1 MRYLI
6 YGAGGVGGVIGA
18 RLFQHGHEVVL
29 IGRGEHLAA
38 IQREGLR
45 LQTPEGTEQLRLAA
59 VGHPSELTFRDDDV
73 VLLTVKTQD
82 SVAALDDL
90 RRAGGD
96 ALPVICAQ
104 NGVENER
111 LAARRF
117 RRVYGMSVWLPATLL
132 EPGLVLNYATPV
144 SGVLDAGRYPEG
156 VDGTVEALT
165 AGLDGSGF
173 SSRAEPR
180 VMRWKYAKLL
190 WNLQTAI
197 TALSGVGSKSPAL
210 QEGLR
215 AEAIACYEAAGIDY
229 ASEAEEERR
238 WQECGFEMVEIEG
251 RPPRTGSAWQ
261 SLQRGQG
268 SIETDYVNGEI
279 VLLGARYG
287 LATPC
292 NRALQRAAN
301 QLAWRGAPPGGV
313 PLAELERLVHEEQA
327 SAAARPG

>member
-132 EPGLVLNYATPV
+132 GA
-144 SGVLDAGRYPEG
+144 GVGVELRDAGERG
-156 VDGTVEALT
+156 
-165 AGLDGSGF
+165 AGRGPLPGGSG
-173 SSRAEPR
+173 RDGGGADGGAER
-180 VMRWKYAKLL
+180 ER
-190 WNLQTAI
+190 LQLA
-197 TALSGVGSKSPAL
+197 GG
-210 QEGLR
+210 
-215 AEAIACYEAAGIDY
+215 AAGH
-229 ASEAEEERR
+229 ALEVREVA
-238 WQECGFEMVEIEG
+238 VE
-251 RPPRTGSAWQ
+251 SADGDHGAVW
-261 SLQRGQG
+261 G
-268 SIETDYVNGEI
+268 GEQ
-279 VLLGARYG
+279 VAGAAG
-287 LATPC
+287 
-292 NRALQRAAN
+292 RAAGGGDRLLRGGGDRLRVGGGGGAA
-301 QLAWRGAPPGGV
+301 LAGV
-313 PLAELERLVHEEQA
+313 RL
-327 SAAARPG
+327 

>member
-104 NGVENER
+104 TGWR
-111 LAARRF
+111 
-117 RRVYGMSVWLPATLL
+117 T
-132 EPGLVLNYATPV
+132 
-144 SGVLDAGRYPEG
+144 SGWR
-156 VDGTVEALT
+156 
-165 AGLDGSGF
+165 
-173 SSRAEPR
+173 
-180 VMRWKYAKLL
+180 
-190 WNLQTAI
+190 
-197 TALSGVGSKSPAL
+197 
-210 QEGLR
+210 
-215 AEAIACYEAAGIDY
+215 
-229 ASEAEEERR
+229 
-238 WQECGFEMVEIEG
+238 
-251 RPPRTGSAWQ
+251 
-261 SLQRGQG
+261 
-268 SIETDYVNGEI
+268 
-279 VLLGARYG
+279 
-287 LATPC
+287 
-292 NRALQRAAN
+292 RAASGGSMGCRCGCR
-301 QLAWRGAPPGGV
+301 QRCWSRGWC
-313 PLAELERLVHEEQA
+313 
-327 SAAARPG
+327 